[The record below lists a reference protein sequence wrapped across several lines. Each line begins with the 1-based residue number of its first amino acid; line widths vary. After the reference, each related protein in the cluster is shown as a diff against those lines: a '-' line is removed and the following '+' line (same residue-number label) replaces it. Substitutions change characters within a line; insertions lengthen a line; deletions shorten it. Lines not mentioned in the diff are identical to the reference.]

1 MIQVLLIGGHVTMSA
16 GAPGQREVRSEGQW
30 AAGDRQPLNDNERVK
45 QEDDGL
51 NVRRR
56 IEEVYS
62 RTGIAGVDL
71 TDRRSRFRWWGM
83 YTQRRP
89 GIPGS
94 TIGSLAPEDIED
106 DCFMMRVRIDGGALT
121 TEQLRILGE
130 VSQEFARDT
139 ADLTDRQ
146 NIQLHWVYVEDVP
159 QIWQRIEAVGLTTVE
174 SAGDTPR
181 VVLGSPLA
189 GIVEDEVLDITPG
202 IADITGR
209 LLNNPDYSNLPRKF
223 KTAISGLQDVAHEIN
238 DVAFVGV
245 HHPEHGPGLDVWV
258 GGGLSTNPKIA
269 QRLGAWVPLSEV
281 GEVWESIVA
290 LFRDHGYRRLR
301 SKARLKFLVADWG
314 VEKFRAVLE
323 EDYLHRRLIDG
334 PPPPQLQRPRDH
346 VGVQRQKDGLNAVG
360 VSPVAGR
367 VGGARLVAAAAA
379 AERAG
384 SRRVRITPM
393 QKLVVLDVP
402 DDRVEDLIAELAAI
416 GLPARPSPWRRAT
429 MACTGDEFCKY
440 GIVETKSRAARLIDE
455 LEERLADVQ
464 DNLESPISIHLNG
477 CPNSCARIQVADI
490 GLKGMAIS
498 TPDGGYE
505 DGFQVHLGGAL
516 GFDTTFGRKI
526 RGNKVRSADAADYIE
541 RIVRRYA
548 DQRSPGERFAQWVAR
563 ASDTDLSV

>member
-1 MIQVLLIGGHVTMSA
+1 MTQSTGSE
-16 GAPGQREVRSEGQW
+16 GQRKVRSEGQW
-30 AAGDRQPLNDNERVK
+30 AAGDRRPLNDNERIK

-62 RTGIAGVDL
+62 KTGIAGVDL

-83 YTQRRP
+83 YTQRKP
-89 GIPGS
+89 GIPAS
-94 TIGSLAPEDIED
+94 MIGSIAPEDLED

-121 TEQLRILGE
+121 TEQLRVLGE
-130 VSQEFARDT
+130 VSCEFARDT

-146 NIQLHWVYVEDVP
+146 NVQLHWVYIENVP
-159 QIWQRIEAVGLTTVE
+159 EVWRRIEEVGLTTVE

-189 GIVEDEVLDITPG
+189 GIAVDEVLDITPG

-209 LLNNPDYSNLPRKF
+209 LLSNPEFSNLPRKF

-258 GGGLSTNPKIA
+258 GGGLSTDPRIA
-269 QRLGAWVPLSEV
+269 QRLGAWVPLAEV
-281 GEVWESIVA
+281 GEVWESVVA

-301 SKARLKFLVADWG
+301 NKARLKFLVADWG
-314 VEKFRAVLE
+314 VAKFRAILE
-323 EDYLHRRLIDG
+323 EEYLHRRLIDG
-334 PPPPQLQRPRDH
+334 PPPPQLLRPRDH
-346 VGVQRQKDGLNAVG
+346 VGVQRQKNGLNAVG
-360 VSPVAGR
+360 VAPVAGR
-367 VGGARLVAAAAA
+367 VGGTRLVAAAAA
-379 AERAG
+379 AGRAG
-384 SRRVRITPM
+384 SRRVRITPL

-402 DDRVEDLIAELAAI
+402 DDKVEDLITELGAI

-440 GIVETKSRAARLIDE
+440 GIVETKARAARLIDE

-464 DNLESPISIHLNG
+464 DTLESPISIHLNG

-490 GLKGMAIS
+490 GLKGMALPTS
-498 TPDGGYE
+498 EGSHE
-505 DGFQVHLGGAL
+505 DAFQVHLGGAL
-516 GFDTTFGRKI
+516 GFDPTFGRKV

-541 RIVRRYA
+541 RVVRRYA
-548 DQRSPGERFAQWVAR
+548 DQRSPEESFAQWVAR
-563 ASDTDLSV
+563 ARDEDLA

>member
-1 MIQVLLIGGHVTMSA
+1 MTESVGSA
-16 GAPGQREVRSEGQW
+16 QRKVRSEGQW
-30 AAGDRQPLNDNERVK
+30 AAGDRRPLNDNERIK

-62 RTGIAGVDL
+62 RTGISGVDL

-83 YTQRRP
+83 YTQRKP

-94 TIGSLAPEDIED
+94 SIGSIAPEDLED
-106 DCFMMRVRIDGGALT
+106 DCFMLRVRIDGGALT
-121 TEQLRILGE
+121 TGQLRVLGE
-130 VSQEFARDT
+130 VSREFARDT

-146 NIQLHWVYVEDVP
+146 NVQLHWVYVENVP
-159 QIWQRIEAVGLTTVE
+159 EIWRRIEEVGLTTVE

-189 GIVEDEVLDITPG
+189 GIAEDEVLDITPAV
-202 IADITGR
+202 ADITGR
-209 LLNNPDYSNLPRKF
+209 LLSNPEYTNLPRKF

-245 HHPEHGPGLDVWV
+245 DHPEHGPGLDVWV
-258 GGGLSTNPKIA
+258 GGGLSTNPKLA
-269 QRLGAWVPLSEV
+269 QRLGAWVPLAEV
-281 GEVWESIVA
+281 GEIWEAVVA

-301 SKARLKFLVADWG
+301 NKARLKFLVADWG

-323 EDYLHRRLIDG
+323 EQYLRRRLIDG
-334 PPPPQLQRPRDH
+334 PPPPQLSRPRDH
-346 VGVQRQKDGLNAVG
+346 VGVQRQKNGLNAVG
-360 VSPVAGR
+360 VAPVAGR
-367 VGGARLVAAAAA
+367 AGGTRLVAAAAA

-384 SRRVRITPM
+384 SRRVRITPL

-402 DDRVEDLIAELAAI
+402 DAHVEELIAELGAI

-429 MACTGDEFCKY
+429 MACTGDEFCKF
-440 GIVETKSRAARLIDE
+440 GIVETKARAARLIDE

-464 DNLESPISIHLNG
+464 DTLESPISIHLNG

-490 GLKGMAIS
+490 GLKGMALPAS
-498 TPDGGYE
+498 DGSQD

-516 GFDTTFGRKI
+516 GFDGAFGRKV

-541 RIVRRYA
+541 RVVRCYA
-548 DQRSPGERFAQWVAR
+548 DQRTAGESFAQWVAR
-563 ASDTDLSV
+563 AGDTDLA

>member
-1 MIQVLLIGGHVTMSA
+1 VTKSA
-16 GAPGQREVRSEGQW
+16 GGPGQRNVRSEGQW
-30 AAGDRQPLNDNERVK
+30 AAGDRQPLNDNERIK
-45 QEDDGL
+45 LEDDGL

-56 IEEVYS
+56 IEDVYS

-83 YTQRRP
+83 YTQRKP
-89 GIPGS
+89 GIPGN
-94 TIGSLAPEDIED
+94 TIGSLAPEDLED

-121 TEQLRILGE
+121 TEQLRVLGE
-130 VSQEFARDT
+130 VAREFARDT

-146 NIQLHWVYVEDVP
+146 NVQLHWVYVEDVP
-159 QIWQRIEAVGLTTVE
+159 QIWQRIESVGLTTVE

-189 GIVEDEVLDITPG
+189 GIAEDEVLDITPG

-223 KTAISGLQDVAHEIN
+223 KTALSGLQDVAHEIN

-269 QRLGAWVPLSEV
+269 QRLGAWVPLAEV
-281 GEVWESIVA
+281 GEVWEAVVA

-301 SKARLKFLVADWG
+301 AKARLKFLVADWG
-314 VEKFRAVLE
+314 AEKFRAVLE
-323 EDYLHRRLIDG
+323 ENYLHRGLIDG
-334 PPPPQLQRPRDH
+334 PPPPQLHRPRDH
-346 VGVQRQKDGLNAVG
+346 VGVQRQKNGLNAVG

-367 VGGARLVAAAAA
+367 VGGTRLVAAAAA
-379 AERAG
+379 AARAG

-402 DDRVEDLIAELAAI
+402 DDRVEELIAELDAI
-416 GLPARPSPWRRAT
+416 GLPARPTPWRRAT
-429 MACTGDEFCKY
+429 MACTGDEYCKY
-440 GIVETKSRAARLIDE
+440 GIVETKRRAARLIDE
-455 LEERLADVQ
+455 LEERLAEVQ
-464 DNLESPISIHLNG
+464 DTLESPISIHLNG

-490 GLKGMAIS
+490 GLKGMTFS
-498 TPDGGYE
+498 TPDGGHE

-516 GFDTTFGRKI
+516 GFDTTFGRKV
-526 RGNKVRSADAADYIE
+526 RGNKVRSADMADYIE

-548 DQRSPGERFAQWVAR
+548 DQRSPGEHFAQWVAS
-563 ASDTDLSV
+563 ASDTDLAV

>member
-1 MIQVLLIGGHVTMSA
+1 VTQSV
-16 GAPGQREVRSEGQW
+16 GAKGRQTVRSEGQW
-30 AAGDRQPLNDNERVK
+30 AAGDRRPLNDNERIK

-62 RTGIAGVDL
+62 TTGIAGVDP

-83 YTQRRP
+83 YTQRKP
-89 GIPGS
+89 GIPAS
-94 TIGSLAPEDIED
+94 MIGSIAPEDLED

-121 TEQLRILGE
+121 TEQLRVLGE
-130 VSQEFARDT
+130 VSCEFARDT

-146 NIQLHWVYVEDVP
+146 NVQLHWVYVENVP
-159 QIWQRIEAVGLTTVE
+159 EIWRRIEEVGLTTVE

-181 VVLGSPLA
+181 VVLGSPLT
-189 GIVEDEVLDITPG
+189 GIAVDEVLDITPG

-209 LLNNPDYSNLPRKF
+209 LLSNPEFSNLPRKF

-258 GGGLSTNPKIA
+258 GGGLSTSPRLA
-269 QRLGAWVPLSEV
+269 ERLGAWVPLAEV
-281 GEVWESIVA
+281 GEVWEAVVA
-290 LFRDHGYRRLR
+290 LFRDYGYRRLR
-301 SKARLKFLVADWG
+301 NKARLKFLVADWG
-314 VEKFRAVLE
+314 VEKFRAILE
-323 EDYLHRRLIDG
+323 EDYLHRRLVDG
-334 PPPPQLQRPRDH
+334 PPPPQLVRPRDH
-346 VGVQRQKDGLNAVG
+346 VGVQRQKNGLNAVG
-360 VSPVAGR
+360 VAPVAGR
-367 VGGARLVAAAAA
+367 VGGTRLVEAAAA

-384 SRRVRITPM
+384 SRRVRITPL

-402 DDRVEDLIAELAAI
+402 DDKVEELITELDAI

-440 GIVETKSRAARLIDE
+440 GIVETKARAARLIDE

-464 DNLESPISIHLNG
+464 ATLESPISIHLNG

-490 GLKGMAIS
+490 GLKGMTVPTS
-498 TPDGGYE
+498 DGSHE
-505 DGFQVHLGGAL
+505 DAFQVHLGGTL
-516 GFDTTFGRKI
+516 GFDPTFGRKV
-526 RGNKVRSADAADYIE
+526 RGNKVRSSDAADYIE
-541 RIVRRYA
+541 RVVRRYA
-548 DQRSPGERFAQWVAR
+548 DQRSPGESFAQWTAR
-563 ASDTDLSV
+563 AEDTNLA

>member
-1 MIQVLLIGGHVTMSA
+1 VTESA
-16 GAPGQREVRSEGQW
+16 GSAGQRKLRSEGQW
-30 AAGDRQPLNDNERVK
+30 AAGDRQPLNDNERIK

-62 RTGIAGVDL
+62 KTGIAGVDL

-83 YTQRRP
+83 YTQRKP

-94 TIGSLAPEDIED
+94 KIGSIAPEDLED

-121 TEQLRILGE
+121 TEQLRVLGE
-130 VSQEFARDT
+130 VSREFARDT

-146 NIQLHWVYVEDVP
+146 NIQLHWVYVENVP
-159 QIWQRIEAVGLTTVE
+159 EIWRRIEEVGLTTVE

-189 GIVEDEVLDITPG
+189 GIAEDEVLDITPG

-209 LLNNPDYSNLPRKF
+209 LLSNPEYSNLPRKF
-223 KTAISGLQDVAHEIN
+223 KTAMSGLQDVAHEIN

-245 HHPEHGPGLDVWV
+245 HHLEHGPGLDVWV

-269 QRLGAWVPLSEV
+269 QRLGAWVPLAEV
-281 GEVWESIVA
+281 GEVWEAVVA
-290 LFRDHGYRRLR
+290 VFRDHGYRRLR
-301 SKARLKFLVADWG
+301 NKARLKFLVADWG

-323 EDYLHRRLIDG
+323 EEYLHRRLIDG
-334 PPPPQLQRPRDH
+334 PSPPQLLRPRDH

-360 VSPVAGR
+360 VAPVAGR
-367 VGGARLVAAAAA
+367 VGGTRLVAAAAA

-393 QKLVVLDVP
+393 QKLVVLDIP
-402 DDRVEDLIAELAAI
+402 DDKVEELIAELGAI

-440 GIVETKSRAARLIDE
+440 GIVETKARAARLIDE

-464 DNLESPISIHLNG
+464 DTLESPISIHLNG

-490 GLKGMAIS
+490 GLKGMTLSAS
-498 TPDGGYE
+498 DSSHE
-505 DGFQVHLGGAL
+505 DAFQVHLGGAL
-516 GFDTTFGRKI
+516 GFDATFGRKV

-541 RIVRRYA
+541 RVVRRYA
-548 DQRSPGERFAQWVAR
+548 DQRSPRESFAQWVAR
-563 ASDTDLSV
+563 ASDTDLAV

>member
-1 MIQVLLIGGHVTMSA
+1 VTESA
-16 GAPGQREVRSEGQW
+16 GAPGQREVRAEGQW
-30 AAGDRQPLNDNERVK
+30 AAGDRQPLNDNERIK

-94 TIGSLAPEDIED
+94 TIGSLAPEEIED

-121 TEQLRILGE
+121 TEQLRVLGE

-146 NIQLHWVYVEDVP
+146 NVQLHWVYVEDVP

-189 GIVEDEVLDITPG
+189 GIAEDEVLDITPG

-269 QRLGAWVPLSEV
+269 QRLGAWVQLAEV
-281 GEVWESIVA
+281 GEVWEAIVA

-301 SKARLKFLVADWG
+301 TRARLKFLVADWG
-314 VEKFRAVLE
+314 AERFRAVLE
-323 EDYLHRRLIDG
+323 EDYLHRKLIDG

-346 VGVQRQKDGLNAVG
+346 VGVQRQKNGHNAVG

-367 VGGARLVAAAAA
+367 VGGTRLVAAAAA

-402 DDRVEDLIAELAAI
+402 DDRVEELIAELDAI

-440 GIVETKSRAARLIDE
+440 GIAETKDRAARLIDE

-464 DNLESPISIHLNG
+464 DTLESPISIHLNG

-490 GLKGMAIS
+490 GLKGMALS

-505 DGFQVHLGGAL
+505 DGFQLHLGGTL

-563 ASDTDLSV
+563 ASDTDLAV

>member
-1 MIQVLLIGGHVTMSA
+1 VTENA
-16 GAPGQREVRSEGQW
+16 GAPDQRKVRSEGQW
-30 AAGDRQPLNDNERVK
+30 AAGDRQPLNDNERIK

-83 YTQRRP
+83 YTQRRA

-94 TIGSLAPEDIED
+94 TIGSLAPEEIED

-121 TEQLRILGE
+121 TAQLRVLGE
-130 VSQEFARDT
+130 VAREFARDT

-146 NIQLHWVYVEDVP
+146 NVQLHWVYVEDVP

-189 GIVEDEVLDITPG
+189 GITEDEVLDITPG

-209 LLNNPDYSNLPRKF
+209 LLNNPEYSNLPRKF

-269 QRLGAWVPLSEV
+269 QRLGAWVSLAEV
-281 GEVWESIVA
+281 GEVWEAIVA

-301 SKARLKFLVADWG
+301 NKARLKFLVADWG
-314 VEKFRAVLE
+314 AERFRAVLE
-323 EDYLHRRLIDG
+323 EDYLHRKLIDG

-346 VGVQRQKDGLNAVG
+346 VGVQRQKNGHNAVG

-367 VGGARLVAAAAA
+367 VGGTRLVAAAAA

-402 DDRVEDLIAELAAI
+402 DDRVEELIAELDAI

-440 GIVETKSRAARLIDE
+440 GIVETKDRAARLIDE

-464 DNLESPISIHLNG
+464 DTLESPISIHLNG

-490 GLKGMAIS
+490 GLKGMALS

-505 DGFQVHLGGAL
+505 DGFQLHLGGAL

-526 RGNKVRSADAADYIE
+526 RGNKVRSADVADYIE

-563 ASDTDLSV
+563 ASDTDLAV

>member
-1 MIQVLLIGGHVTMSA
+1 VTESA
-16 GAPGQREVRSEGQW
+16 GAPGERKAHAEGQW
-30 AAGDRQPLNDNERVK
+30 AAGDRQPLNDNERIK

-83 YTQRRP
+83 YTQRRA

-94 TIGSLAPEDIED
+94 TIGSLAPEEIED

-121 TEQLRILGE
+121 TAQLRVLGE
-130 VSQEFARDT
+130 VAREFARDT

-146 NIQLHWVYVEDVP
+146 NVQLHWVYVEDVP

-189 GIVEDEVLDITPG
+189 GITEDEVLDITPG

-209 LLNNPDYSNLPRKF
+209 LLNNPEYSNLPRKF

-269 QRLGAWVPLSEV
+269 QRLGAWVSLAEV
-281 GEVWESIVA
+281 GEVWEAIVA

-301 SKARLKFLVADWG
+301 NKARLKFLVADWG
-314 VEKFRAVLE
+314 AERFRAVLE
-323 EDYLHRRLIDG
+323 EDYLHRKLIDG

-346 VGVQRQKDGLNAVG
+346 VGVQRQKNGHNAVG

-367 VGGARLVAAAAA
+367 VGGTRLVAAAAA

-402 DDRVEDLIAELAAI
+402 DDRVEELIAELDAI

-440 GIVETKSRAARLIDE
+440 GIVETKDRAARLIDE

-464 DNLESPISIHLNG
+464 DTLESPISIHLNG

-490 GLKGMAIS
+490 GLKGMALS

-505 DGFQVHLGGAL
+505 DGFQLHLGGAL

-526 RGNKVRSADAADYIE
+526 RGNKVRSADVADYIE

-563 ASDTDLSV
+563 ASDTDLAV

>member
-1 MIQVLLIGGHVTMSA
+1 VTQSV
-16 GAPGQREVRSEGQW
+16 GAKGRQTVRSEGQW
-30 AAGDRQPLNDNERVK
+30 AAGDRRPLNDNERIK

-62 RTGIAGVDL
+62 TTGIAGVDP

-83 YTQRRP
+83 YTQRKP
-89 GIPGS
+89 GIPAS
-94 TIGSLAPEDIED
+94 MIGSIAPEDLED

-121 TEQLRILGE
+121 TEQLRVLGE
-130 VSQEFARDT
+130 VSCEFARDT

-146 NIQLHWVYVEDVP
+146 NVQLHWVYVENVP
-159 QIWQRIEAVGLTTVE
+159 EIWRRIEEVGLTTVE

-181 VVLGSPLA
+181 VVLGSPLT
-189 GIVEDEVLDITPG
+189 GIAVDEVLDINPG

-209 LLNNPDYSNLPRKF
+209 LLSNPEFSNLPRKF

-258 GGGLSTNPKIA
+258 GGGLSTSPRLA
-269 QRLGAWVPLSEV
+269 ERLGAWVPLAEV
-281 GEVWESIVA
+281 GEVWEAVVA
-290 LFRDHGYRRLR
+290 LFRDYGYRRLR
-301 SKARLKFLVADWG
+301 NKARLKFLVADWG
-314 VEKFRAVLE
+314 VEKFRAILE
-323 EDYLHRRLIDG
+323 EDYLHRRLVDG
-334 PPPPQLQRPRDH
+334 PPPPQLVRPRDH
-346 VGVQRQKDGLNAVG
+346 VGVQRQKNGLNAVG
-360 VSPVAGR
+360 VAPVAGR
-367 VGGARLVAAAAA
+367 VGGTRLVEAAAA

-384 SRRVRITPM
+384 SRRVRITPL

-402 DDRVEDLIAELAAI
+402 DDKVEELITELDAI

-440 GIVETKSRAARLIDE
+440 GIVETKARAARLIDE

-464 DNLESPISIHLNG
+464 ATLESPISIHLNG

-490 GLKGMAIS
+490 GLKGMTVPTS
-498 TPDGGYE
+498 DGSHE
-505 DGFQVHLGGAL
+505 DAFQVHLGGTL
-516 GFDTTFGRKI
+516 GFDPTFGRKV
-526 RGNKVRSADAADYIE
+526 RGNKVRSSDAADYIE
-541 RIVRRYA
+541 RVVRRYA
-548 DQRSPGERFAQWVAR
+548 DQRSPGESFAQWTAR
-563 ASDTDLSV
+563 AEDTNLA

>member
-1 MIQVLLIGGHVTMSA
+1 MTESIGS
-16 GAPGQREVRSEGQW
+16 GQRKVRSEGQW
-30 AAGDRQPLNDNERVK
+30 AAGDRQPLNDNERIK
-45 QEDDGL
+45 QDDDGL

-62 RTGIAGVDL
+62 TTGIAGVDL

-83 YTQRRP
+83 YTQRKP

-94 TIGSLAPEDIED
+94 SIGSIAPEDLED

-121 TEQLRILGE
+121 SEQLRVLGE
-130 VSQEFARDT
+130 VSREFARDT

-146 NIQLHWVYVEDVP
+146 NVQLHWVYVENVP
-159 QIWQRIEAVGLTTVE
+159 EIWRRIEEVGLTTVE

-189 GIVEDEVLDITPG
+189 GIAEDEVLDITPAV
-202 IADITGR
+202 ADITGR
-209 LLNNPDYSNLPRKF
+209 LLSNPEYSNLPRKF

-245 HHPEHGPGLDVWV
+245 NHPEHGPGLDVWV

-269 QRLGAWVPLSEV
+269 QRLGAWVPLAEV
-281 GEVWESIVA
+281 GEVWEAVVA

-301 SKARLKFLVADWG
+301 NKARLKFLVADWG
-314 VEKFRAVLE
+314 VERFRAVLE
-323 EDYLHRRLIDG
+323 EEYLQRRLIDG
-334 PPPPQLQRPRDH
+334 PPPPQLSRPRDH
-346 VGVQRQKDGLNAVG
+346 VGVQRQKNGLNAVG
-360 VSPVAGR
+360 VAPVAGR
-367 VGGARLVAAAAA
+367 VGGTRLVAAAAA

-384 SRRVRITPM
+384 SRRVRITPL

-402 DDRVEDLIAELAAI
+402 DDKVEELIAELGAI

-429 MACTGDEFCKY
+429 MACTGDEFCKF
-440 GIVETKSRAARLIDE
+440 GIVETKARAARLIDE

-464 DNLESPISIHLNG
+464 DTFESPISIHLNG

-490 GLKGMAIS
+490 GLKGMALPAS
-498 TPDGGYE
+498 DGSQE

-516 GFDTTFGRKI
+516 GFDGTFGRKV

-541 RIVRRYA
+541 QVVRRYA
-548 DQRSPGERFAQWVAR
+548 DQRATGESFAQWVAR
-563 ASDTDLSV
+563 ASDADLA

>member
-1 MIQVLLIGGHVTMSA
+1 MTESVGSA
-16 GAPGQREVRSEGQW
+16 QRKVRSEGQW
-30 AAGDRQPLNDNERVK
+30 AAGDRQPLNDNERIK

-83 YTQRRP
+83 YTQRKP

-94 TIGSLAPEDIED
+94 SIGSIAPEDLED

-121 TEQLRILGE
+121 TRQLRVLGE
-130 VSQEFARDT
+130 VSREFARDT

-146 NIQLHWVYVEDVP
+146 NVQLHWVYVENVP
-159 QIWQRIEAVGLTTVE
+159 EIWRRIEEVGLTTVE

-189 GIVEDEVLDITPG
+189 GIAEDEVLDITPAV
-202 IADITGR
+202 ADITGR
-209 LLNNPDYSNLPRKF
+209 LLSNPEYSNLPRKF

-245 HHPEHGPGLDVWV
+245 DHPEHGPGLDVWV

-269 QRLGAWVPLSEV
+269 QRLGAWVPLAEV
-281 GEVWESIVA
+281 GEVWEAVVA

-301 SKARLKFLVADWG
+301 NKARLKFLVADWG
-314 VEKFRAVLE
+314 VEKFRTVLE
-323 EDYLHRRLIDG
+323 EQYLQRGLIDG
-334 PPPPQLQRPRDH
+334 PPPPQLSRPRDH
-346 VGVQRQKDGLNAVG
+346 VGVQRQKNGLNAVG
-360 VSPVAGR
+360 VAPVAGR
-367 VGGARLVAAAAA
+367 VGGTRLVAAAAA

-384 SRRVRITPM
+384 SRRVRITPL

-402 DDRVEDLIAELAAI
+402 DAHVEELIAELGAI

-429 MACTGDEFCKY
+429 MACTGDEFCKF
-440 GIVETKSRAARLIDE
+440 GIVETKARAARLIDE

-464 DNLESPISIHLNG
+464 DTLESPISIHLNG

-490 GLKGMAIS
+490 GLKGMALPAS
-498 TPDGGYE
+498 DVSQE

-516 GFDTTFGRKI
+516 GFDGAFGRKV

-541 RIVRRYA
+541 RVVRRYA
-548 DQRSPGERFAQWVAR
+548 DQRTAGESFAQWVAR
-563 ASDTDLSV
+563 ASDTDLA

>member
-1 MIQVLLIGGHVTMSA
+1 L
-16 GAPGQREVRSEGQW
+16 RSEGQW
-30 AAGDRQPLNDNERVK
+30 AAGDRQPLNDNERIK

-62 RTGIAGVDL
+62 KTGIAGVDL

-83 YTQRRP
+83 YTQRKP

-94 TIGSLAPEDIED
+94 KIGSIAPEDLED

-121 TEQLRILGE
+121 TEQLRVLGE
-130 VSQEFARDT
+130 VSREFARDT

-146 NIQLHWVYVEDVP
+146 NVQLHWVYVENVP
-159 QIWQRIEAVGLTTVE
+159 EIWRRIEEVGLTTVE

-189 GIVEDEVLDITPG
+189 GIAEDEVLDITPG

-209 LLNNPDYSNLPRKF
+209 LLSNPEYSNLPRKF

-269 QRLGAWVPLSEV
+269 QRLGAWAPLAEV
-281 GEVWESIVA
+281 GEVWEAVVA

-301 SKARLKFLVADWG
+301 NKARLKFLVADWG

-334 PPPPQLQRPRDH
+334 PPPPQLLRPRDH

-360 VSPVAGR
+360 VAPVAGR
-367 VGGARLVAAAAA
+367 VGGTRLVAAAAA

-393 QKLVVLDVP
+393 QKLVVLDVR
-402 DDRVEDLIAELAAI
+402 DDKVDDLIAELGAI
-416 GLPARPSPWRRAT
+416 GLPAHPSPWRRAT

-440 GIVETKSRAARLIDE
+440 GIVETKARAARLIDE

-464 DNLESPISIHLNG
+464 DTLESPISIHLNG

-490 GLKGMAIS
+490 GLKGMTLSAS
-498 TPDGGYE
+498 DGSHE
-505 DGFQVHLGGAL
+505 DAFQVHLGGAL
-516 GFDTTFGRKI
+516 GFDTTFGRKV

-541 RIVRRYA
+541 RVVRRYA
-548 DQRSPGERFAQWVAR
+548 DQRSPGEYFAQWVAR
-563 ASDTDLSV
+563 ASDTDLA

>member
-1 MIQVLLIGGHVTMSA
+1 MES
-16 GAPGQREVRSEGQW
+16 GQRKVRSEGQW
-30 AAGDRQPLNDNERVK
+30 AAGDRLPLNHNERIK

-83 YTQRRP
+83 YTQRKP
-89 GIPGS
+89 GIPGNS
-94 TIGSLAPEDIED
+94 IGSIAPEDLED

-121 TEQLRILGE
+121 TEQLRVLGE
-130 VSQEFARDT
+130 VSREFARDT

-146 NIQLHWVYVEDVP
+146 NVQLHWVYVENVP
-159 QIWQRIEAVGLTTVE
+159 EIWRRIEEVGLTTVE

-189 GIVEDEVLDITPG
+189 GIAEDEVLDITPAV
-202 IADITGR
+202 ADITGR
-209 LLNNPDYSNLPRKF
+209 LLSNPEYSNLPRKF

-245 HHPEHGPGLDVWV
+245 EHPEHGPGLDVWV

-269 QRLGAWVPLSEV
+269 QRLGAWVPLAEV
-281 GEVWESIVA
+281 GEVWEAVAA

-301 SKARLKFLVADWG
+301 NKARLKFLVADWG

-323 EDYLHRRLIDG
+323 EEYLQRRLIDG
-334 PPPPQLQRPRDH
+334 PPPPQLSRPRDH
-346 VGVQRQKDGLNAVG
+346 VGVQRQKNGLNAVG
-360 VSPVAGR
+360 VAPVAGR
-367 VGGARLVAAAAA
+367 VGGTRLVTAAAA

-384 SRRVRITPM
+384 SRRVRVTPL

-402 DDRVEDLIAELAAI
+402 DDKVERLIAELGAI

-429 MACTGDEFCKY
+429 MACTGDEFCKF
-440 GIVETKSRAARLIDE
+440 GIVETKARAARLIDE

-464 DNLESPISIHLNG
+464 DTLESPISIHLNG

-490 GLKGMAIS
+490 GLKGMAIPAS
-498 TPDGGYE
+498 DGSYE
-505 DGFQVHLGGAL
+505 DAFQVHLGGAL
-516 GFDTTFGRKI
+516 GFDATFGRKV
-526 RGNKVRSADAADYIE
+526 RGNRVRSADAADYIE
-541 RIVRRYA
+541 QVVRRYA
-548 DQRSPGERFAQWVAR
+548 DQRSAGESFAQWVAR
-563 ASDTDLSV
+563 AGDADLA

>member
-1 MIQVLLIGGHVTMSA
+1 MTESIGS
-16 GAPGQREVRSEGQW
+16 GQRKVRSEGQW
-30 AAGDRQPLNDNERVK
+30 AAGDRQPLNDNERIK
-45 QEDDGL
+45 QDDDGL

-83 YTQRRP
+83 YTQRKP

-94 TIGSLAPEDIED
+94 SIGSIAPEDLED

-121 TEQLRILGE
+121 TEQLRVLGE
-130 VSQEFARDT
+130 VSRDFARDT

-146 NIQLHWVYVEDVP
+146 NVQLHWVYVENVP
-159 QIWQRIEAVGLTTVE
+159 EIWRRIEEVGLTTVE

-189 GIVEDEVLDITPG
+189 GIAEDEVLDITPAV
-202 IADITGR
+202 ADITGR
-209 LLNNPDYSNLPRKF
+209 LLSNPEYSNLPRKF

-245 HHPEHGPGLDVWV
+245 NHPEHGPGLDVWV

-269 QRLGAWVPLSEV
+269 QRLGAWVPLAEV
-281 GEVWESIVA
+281 GEVWEAVVA

-301 SKARLKFLVADWG
+301 NKARLKFLVADWG
-314 VEKFRAVLE
+314 VERFRAVLE
-323 EDYLHRRLIDG
+323 EEYLQRRLIDG
-334 PPPPQLQRPRDH
+334 PPPPQLSRPRDH
-346 VGVQRQKDGLNAVG
+346 VGVQRQKNGLNAVG
-360 VSPVAGR
+360 VAPVAGR
-367 VGGARLVAAAAA
+367 VGGSRLVAAAAA

-384 SRRVRITPM
+384 SRRVRITPL

-402 DDRVEDLIAELAAI
+402 DDKVEELIAELGAI

-429 MACTGDEFCKY
+429 MACTGDEFCKF
-440 GIVETKSRAARLIDE
+440 GIVETKARAARLIDE

-464 DNLESPISIHLNG
+464 DTLESPISIHLNG

-490 GLKGMAIS
+490 GLKGMALPAS
-498 TPDGGYE
+498 DGSQE

-516 GFDTTFGRKI
+516 GFDGTFGRKV
-526 RGNKVRSADAADYIE
+526 RGNRVRSAEAADYIE
-541 RIVRRYA
+541 QVVRRYA
-548 DQRSPGERFAQWVAR
+548 DQRATGESFAQWVAR
-563 ASDTDLSV
+563 ASDADLA